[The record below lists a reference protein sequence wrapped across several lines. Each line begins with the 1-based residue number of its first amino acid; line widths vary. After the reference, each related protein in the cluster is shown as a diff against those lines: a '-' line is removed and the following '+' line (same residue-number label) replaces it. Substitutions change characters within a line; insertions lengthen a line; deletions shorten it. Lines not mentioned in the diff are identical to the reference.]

1 MKVSEVMSKSVVRV
15 ASNAPIQTV
24 AQKMRD
30 ENIGMVPVEENNR
43 LVGVVTD
50 RDIAI
55 QAVAQGNIERPV
67 KDVMSE
73 QPITIQ
79 PDTETNQAIQ
89 MMLQHSIRR
98 LPVVQD
104 SQIVG
109 VISFEDLVETGDDQA
124 ILSALRHLH
133 HETKHG

>member
-1 MKVSEVMSKSVVRV
+1 MKVSEIMSKSVVRI
-15 ASNAPIQTV
+15 AANATLQTV

-30 ENIGMVPVEENNR
+30 ENIGALPVEENNK

-55 QAVAQGNIERPV
+55 QAVAGGNIERPV
-67 KDVMSE
+67 RDVMTE
-73 QPITIQ
+73 DPITIQ
-79 PDTETNQAIQ
+79 PDTDTRRAIQ
-89 MMLQHSIRR
+89 MMLQHSVRR

-109 VISFEDLVETGDDQA
+109 MVSFEDLVESGDDQEV
-124 ILSALRHLH
+124 LQALRQFHK
-133 HETKHG
+133 ETKHG